1 MVPIIMMK
9 NTKKSKKGV
18 VKVEAAPTEA
28 VKPAGVKAAAAPSSR
43 IVHDQVNPSAK
54 KVEAAPLAEAVKPAA
69 VKVAASPPRI
79 VLELVNPAAKQVFVA
94 VSFNNW
100 QPEQTPLA
108 PAGNG
113 RWAGGLKVGPG
124 RHEYLFVVDGQWLP
138 DPNAKESVENPFGG
152 RNSVLTV
159 SE

>member
-1 MVPIIMMK
+1 MQVEDKMK
-9 NTKKSKKGV
+9 NTKKAKKAV
-18 VKVEAAPTEA
+18 VKVETAPAEA
-28 VKPAGVKAAAAPSSR
+28 LKPVAVKAAAP
-43 IVHDQVNPSAK
+43 P
-54 KVEAAPLAEAVKPAA
+54 
-69 VKVAASPPRI
+69 PPRV
-79 VLELVNPAAKQVFVA
+79 VLELVNPAAKRVFVA
-94 VSFNNW
+94 GSFNNW

-159 SE
+159 AE

>member
-1 MVPIIMMK
+1 MK
-9 NTKKSKKGV
+9 NTKKSRKGV
-18 VKVEAAPTEA
+18 VKVEAAPAES
-28 VKPAGVKAAAAPSSR
+28 VKPVAVKAAAAPSPR
-43 IVHDQVNPSAK
+43 IMHDQFNPSAK
-54 KVEAAPLAEAVKPAA
+54 KVESAPPAEAVKPAA
-69 VKVAASPPRI
+69 VKATAPPPRV

-94 VSFNNW
+94 GSFNNW

>member
-1 MVPIIMMK
+1 M
-9 NTKKSKKGV
+9 
-18 VKVEAAPTEA
+18 VKVEAAPAEA
-28 VKPAGVKAAAAPSSR
+28 VKTVAVKAAAAPSPR
-43 IVHDQVNPSAK
+43 IGFGLVSPPAK
-54 KVEAAPLAEAVKPAA
+54 KVAAAPPAEAVKPAA
-69 VKVAASPPRI
+69 VKAAAPPPRV

-94 VSFNNW
+94 GSFNNW
-100 QPEQTPLA
+100 QPEQTPLS

-124 RHEYLFVVDGQWLP
+124 RHEYLFVVDGKWLP

>member
-1 MVPIIMMK
+1 LIGMQAEYKMK
-9 NTKKSKKGV
+9 NTKKAKKAV
-18 VKVEAAPTEA
+18 VKIETAP
-28 VKPAGVKAAAAPSSR
+28 
-43 IVHDQVNPSAK
+43 
-54 KVEAAPLAEAVKPAA
+54 AEAVKPVA
-69 VKVAASPPRI
+69 VKAAAPPPPPRV

-94 VSFNNW
+94 GSFNNW

-159 SE
+159 AE

>member
-1 MVPIIMMK
+1 M
-9 NTKKSKKGV
+9 
-18 VKVEAAPTEA
+18 
-28 VKPAGVKAAAAPSSR
+28 
-43 IVHDQVNPSAK
+43 HDQFNPSAK
-54 KVEAAPLAEAVKPAA
+54 KVESAPPAEAVKPAA
-69 VKVAASPPRI
+69 VKATAPPPRV

-94 VSFNNW
+94 GSFNNW

>member
-1 MVPIIMMK
+1 MK
-9 NTKKSKKGV
+9 ITKKTKKAVLNGEV
-18 VKVEAAPTEA
+18 APVAAG
-28 VKPAGVKAAAAPSSR
+28 KPVIVKAETP
-43 IVHDQVNPSAK
+43 K
-54 KVEAAPLAEAVKPAA
+54 
-69 VKVAASPPRI
+69 PPRV

-94 VSFNNW
+94 GSFNNW

-113 RWAGGLKVGPG
+113 RWEGDLKVRPG

-159 SE
+159 AE